1 MKSNFQFHQ
10 YASDNPDLASSF
22 GQDDDVS
29 LTDHF
34 FRHGVR
40 EMRGINP
47 EDYMRLEAVIC
58 SQKGHIYL
66 AGWADRRIIQ
76 DFHVSIEIGYM
87 RYDFDEIDICWYH
100 RPDVS
105 VVTGDDLSANG
116 FLAMCQIP
124 EPVLHARMLVY
135 INNRPVYHTGQARFS
150 SVDRFLQQ
158 ALAACAVLADK
169 PVGTSLGHAQ
179 TLLEPFRNLWQ
190 DVLRQMTFTCAFQH
204 RGNDPV
210 ERSIII
216 TIYRKADMLLMQL
229 QALAQFLSTTETE
242 VVVVGNDL
250 QGTGLLVEQLKA
262 FSQIHDIRLSLHVCS
277 GNSGFSAG
285 NNHGAQVARGDVLIF
300 MNPDVF
306 PPAHEPQQAFAFL
319 EGDPGEALHGAL
331 LYYGDGLLMHSGMY
345 TTGDLVF
352 DERTGESHTVLRV
365 EHFGKGLSH
374 HIEDAALDGVM
385 DACAGQ
391 PVLVSAALWKIRKST
406 FFALGGL
413 PTDYI
418 FAYYEDADFCLK
430 ALAAGHAVVVD
441 ETSRWI
447 HMEGVGKATPPAV
460 RSFMWLNRA
469 LYSRRFADSPFVVG
483 VTEDLSLL

>member
-1 MKSNFQFHQ
+1 MKSNFQFQQ
-10 YASDNPDLASSF
+10 YAADNPDLSSSY

-40 EMRGINP
+40 EMRGLNP
-47 EDYMRLEAVIC
+47 EDYMRLEAVMC
-58 SQKGHIYL
+58 SQKGHVYL

-76 DFHVSIEIGYM
+76 DFLISIEIGYM
-87 RYDFDEIDICWYH
+87 RYDFDEVDICWYH

-105 VVTGDDLSANG
+105 VVTGDDVSATG

-124 EPVLHARMLVY
+124 EPVLHPRMIIY
-135 INNRPVYHTGQARFS
+135 INNRAVHRTGQARYS
-150 SVDRFLQQ
+150 SIDRFMHQ
-158 ALAACAVLADK
+158 ALGACAVLADR
-169 PVGTSLGHAQ
+169 PVGTSLAHAQ
-179 TLLEPFRNLWQ
+179 TLNTPFRNLWQ
-190 DVLRQMTFTCAFQH
+190 DVLRQMTFTCAFRH
-204 RGNDPV
+204 RAEDPV

-216 TIYRKADMLLMQL
+216 TLYRKADMLLMQL
-229 QALAQFLSTTETE
+229 QALAPFLADSQSE
-242 VVVVGNDL
+242 VIIVGNQL
-250 QGTGLLVEQLKA
+250 QGTALLVEQLKA
-262 FSQIHDIRLSLHVCS
+262 FCQIHDVRLSLYICS

-306 PPAHEPQQAFAFL
+306 PPAHDPGQAFAFL
-319 EGDPGEALHGAL
+319 ERDPGEELHGAL

-352 DERTGESHTVLRV
+352 DERTGESHTALRV

-374 HIEDAALDGVM
+374 HIEDPSLDGVM
-385 DACAGQ
+385 EASAGR

-406 FFALGGL
+406 FFSLGGM
-413 PTDYI
+413 PTDYVC
-418 FAYYEDADFCLK
+418 AYYEDADFCLK
-430 ALAAGHAVVVD
+430 ALSAGHTVKVD

-447 HMEGVGKATPPAV
+447 HMEGVGKAMPPAV
-460 RSFMWLNRA
+460 RTFMWLNRA
-469 LYSRRFADSPFVVG
+469 LFSRRHAENPFVVG